1 MSTSDTP
8 RERATH
14 DLVSVGPKVRAST
27 METMRRVFGT
37 NNAAAVF
44 AIEVLPMIY
53 RRSLAEIR
61 GRLTASEAN
70 LILDVL
76 NGGMLLQTEHPE
88 LAGQHVRLNVADA
101 ISLTRADEHHG
112 VDGEHI
118 RSALA
123 SMTSAQLIAL
133 ELWAGEFWA
142 SESYN
147 DPAFC
152 SAHVALVAGE
162 PAP

>member
-1 MSTSDTP
+1 MSTDNTP
-8 RERATH
+8 RERTTH

-27 METMRRVFGT
+27 MEALRRIFGT

-70 LILDVL
+70 LILDAL
-76 NGGMLLQTEHPE
+76 NGSMLLQTEHPE

-133 ELWAGEFWA
+133 ELWAGEFWS
-142 SESYN
+142 SEMIN

-152 SAHVALVAGE
+152 AAHVALVAGE